1 MKTPTKGNN
10 PPFKNKA
17 ETDENNNIKNM
28 KNKTDNIIEIPLL
41 NIIYYTY

>member
-10 PPFKNKA
+10 PPFKNIT

-41 NIIYYTY
+41 NIIYYT